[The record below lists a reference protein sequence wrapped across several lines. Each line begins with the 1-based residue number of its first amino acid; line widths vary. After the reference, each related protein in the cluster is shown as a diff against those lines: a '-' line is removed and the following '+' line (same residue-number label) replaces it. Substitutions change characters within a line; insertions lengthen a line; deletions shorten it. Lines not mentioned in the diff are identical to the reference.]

1 MVKNQQGVDR
11 YDSEKDGRKNTL
23 GTGHQVAH
31 AYIDTDIFLN
41 KCSFIYFSMCMA
53 RVCSAG
59 YSLPC
64 IYRCSCIFIIWNK
77 IIKLTA

>member
-11 YDSEKDGRKNTL
+11 YDSEKDGRKNIL

-31 AYIDTDIFLN
+31 AYIDTVIFSY

-59 YSLPC
+59 YSLPFL
-64 IYRCSCIFIIWNK
+64 FICAVLIASSIDIRNN
-77 IIKLTA
+77 